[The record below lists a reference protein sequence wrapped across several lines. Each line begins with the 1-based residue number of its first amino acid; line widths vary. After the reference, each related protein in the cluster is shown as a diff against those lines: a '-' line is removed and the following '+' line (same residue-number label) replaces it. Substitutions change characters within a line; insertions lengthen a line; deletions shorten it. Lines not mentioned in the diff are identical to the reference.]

1 MPLDY
6 DIDQI
11 AQDADKYYGDRTKP
25 VPKPGIEFGVDTDNT
40 LIYDLA
46 AVDSSRIDAARIN
59 AMTQVSQRR
68 DQLYTMIDSMCED
81 TTLAAAL
88 EIYVEDVTEKSDS
101 GRIVWAESE
110 DPYIGK
116 YITFLLDS
124 FNIDKSIY
132 KWVYCLCKYGDVYL
146 RLFREEDVEDPIFK
160 NSKVQLNEGINED
173 IHVQVPGK
181 NEHFVFYTEMVP
193 NPAQVFE
200 LMKFG
205 KTAGYIETPE
215 LFTQAALNHNDLTM
229 YYNNIYTRYQFN
241 QRDVKI
247 YPATEFVHAALEDD
261 ITRAPEEVSLILDD
275 PEDYDHNEYT
285 DVKTGEKVKNYSTN
299 AKLNASGRLSGTVN
313 YSVKRGQS
321 VLYDVFKTWRQ
332 LSLLENSILL
342 NRLSKSSVTRV
353 IGIQVGDMPKEM
365 VQPTIQRVKQLI
377 EQKSAISAAVSMEE
391 YTNAGSYEN
400 SIYVPIYGDKG
411 NITTTLI
418 GGDTD
423 TNVNGLS
430 DVDYFKTK
438 LYSGL
443 KIPKQYLGDT
453 DDAAGFN
460 GGTSLAIVSS
470 RYAKTVIRI
479 QQVMIQLITDLI
491 NLILFDRGFTDYINK
506 YTLKMTP
513 PTTQEQ
519 LDRQEQRSSQIG
531 IIRDIMDLCSD
542 IEDPVKK
549 LKILKSLL
557 SDVAMDSELIGIL
570 QEEIDRLEEEAAG
583 PEELE
588 SNSDDE
594 ALDLDIDINQEGP
607 RDFNSDFTERNPI
620 RDLANE
626 VNQETT
632 SIETS
637 APEET
642 TSTGAELPNM
652 ADLGVDFT
660 DNTGV

>member
-11 AQDADKYYGDRTKP
+11 ADDADKYYGDRTKA
-25 VPKPGIEFGVDTDNT
+25 VPKPGIEFGIDTDNT
-40 LIYDLA
+40 LVYDLS
-46 AVDSSRIDAARIN
+46 AVDSSRIDASRIN

-88 EIYVEDVTEKSDS
+88 EIYVEDVTEKNDS
-101 GRIVWAESE
+101 GRIIWAES
-110 DPYIGK
+110 DDDKIGK

-124 FNIDKSIY
+124 FNVDKNIY

-146 RLFREEDVEDPIFK
+146 RLFREEDVVDPIFNK
-160 NSKVQLNEGINED
+160 AKKQLNENLEEA
-173 IHVQVPGK
+173 IHVRVPGK
-181 NEHFVFYTEMVP
+181 DEKFVFYTEMVP

-215 LFTQAALNHNDLTM
+215 LFTQAALENADSSM

-241 QRDVKI
+241 QHDVKI
-247 YPATEFVHAALEDD
+247 YPATEFVHASLEDD
-261 ITRAPEEVSLILDD
+261 ITRAPEEVSLILAD
-275 PEDYDHNEYT
+275 PEDYDQDEYT
-285 DVKTGEKVKNYSTN
+285 DVRTGEKVKNYTTN
-299 AKLNASGRLSGTVN
+299 AKTTTSGRKAVSTTVS
-313 YSVKRGQS
+313 YSVRRGQS

-377 EQKSAISAAVSMEE
+377 EQKSAINAAVNMQE

-531 IIRDIMDLCSD
+531 IIRDIMDLVSD
-542 IEDPVKK
+542 IEDPIKK

-557 SDVAMDSELIGIL
+557 SEVAIDSELIGIL
-570 QEEIDRLEEEAAG
+570 QEEIDRLEEEANPE
-583 PEELE
+583 PEETG
-588 SNSDDE
+588 DDE
-594 ALDLDIDINQEGP
+594 DMDFDIDIHNEGP
-607 RDFNSDFTERNPI
+607 RDFNSDFSESNPI
-620 RDLANE
+620 ADLAAE
-626 VNQETT
+626 TSEPAGAETT
-632 SIETS
+632 F
-637 APEET
+637 EEP
-642 TSTGAELPNM
+642 SGAELPSM
-652 ADLGVDFT
+652 SDLGVDFT
-660 DNTGV
+660 DNTGA

>member
-6 DIDQI
+6 DVDQV
-11 AQDADKYYGDRTKP
+11 ADDADKYYGDRTKP

-40 LIYDLA
+40 LVYDLA
-46 AVDSSRIDAARIN
+46 AVDSSRIDASRIN

-88 EIYVEDVTEKSDS
+88 EIYVEDVTEKNDS
-101 GRIVWAESE
+101 GRIIWAESE
-110 DPYIGK
+110 DDKIGK

-124 FNIDKSIY
+124 FNVDKNIY

-160 NSKVQLNEGINED
+160 KAKKQLNEN
-173 IHVQVPGK
+173 IHVRIPGQD
-181 NEHFVFYTEMVP
+181 EHFVFYTEMVP

-200 LMKFG
+200 LMKYG

-215 LFTQAALNHNDLTM
+215 LFTQAALDNADTSM

-241 QRDVKI
+241 QHDVKI
-247 YPATEFVHAALEDD
+247 FPATEFVHASLEDD
-261 ITRAPEEVSLILDD
+261 ITRAPEEVSLILED
-275 PEDYDHNEYT
+275 PNEDYDRDEYT
-285 DVKTGEKVKNYSTN
+285 DVRTGERTTNYSTN
-299 AKLNASGRLSGTVN
+299 AKVSTGGRKAASTSVS

-377 EQKSAISAAVSMEE
+377 EQKSAINATVSMQE

-531 IIRDIMDLCSD
+531 IIRDIMDLVSD
-542 IEDPVKK
+542 IEDPIKK

-557 SDVAMDSELIGIL
+557 SEVAIDSDLIGIL
-570 QEEIDRLEEEAAG
+570 QEEIDRLEAEANPE
-583 PEELE
+583 PEED
-588 SNSDDE
+588 SGDDE
-594 ALDLDIDINQEGP
+594 DMDLDIDINTSGGS
-607 RDFNSDFTERNPI
+607 RNFNSDFAESNPI
-620 RDLANE
+620 ADLAA
-626 VNQETT
+626 ET
-632 SIETS
+632 E
-637 APEET
+637 
-642 TSTGAELPNM
+642 TSTGGGEEVSFEEPAGELPNM